1 MSLAPISSRKPVA
14 PPPPVE
20 QKNAVEKKPEQVV
33 PPPEPKLAQ
42 TQAPLRQDQDTFEP
56 AVQAKSLGA
65 RSMFVIPEGTPAED
79 VKRIQGTVAA
89 GAKALESARAS
100 AETAKP
106 QSVSGEELAKQEV
119 DVKTAGDRRKDIED
133 TQRKLHEETTK
144 KTDEVFAQAD
154 GSGFVPSGTEVK
166 KLSDSEAELV
176 RRNEKGDMLERTVAT
191 RGPDGA
197 VSLDTSS
204 YEEGV
209 NRRDRV
215 ATKGDG
221 SSRVQRAEWASETN
235 EVAQPKSFEDIEK
248 ARDRNLTYTSN
259 DVRYEEGRLKV
270 DEYAQADGGIKGSR
284 TSFYEQKGDKG
295 IDNKLD
301 RPFDYK
307 KPVERTDTYSYT
319 IPPPGEDGSQ
329 GHPQYN
335 RTQTFSQ
342 DGVQA
347 TSYVDRELDGHTKY
361 AGEGPHNREDVD
373 RVRDEYSQHGGE
385 DYDAN
390 EGKPPKRWLMELQTG
405 PDQMQAQT
413 FIEGTPSA
421 TIKTTK
427 SREGSTVRESYEGKT
442 FKPDAKDAG
451 DLADVKGESSR
462 TYAQDGSIEKMDA
475 TSTEADGS
483 SMEQHYNSTR
493 KATDAGLELN
503 ESLETKRTKDGKTD
517 TSLRE
522 DTSLL
527 SGKGAQ
533 LVNSRNTVTA
543 SDGRQAV
550 HELGKGGERM
560 TLSGPEGQD
569 PRDISDPE
577 ALKDDPAGKDLLLQ
591 AGIATSSTV
600 SSYMNNGGA
609 KSLEMLG
616 ELGKDAHRLPS
627 LASKVLGNDTL
638 LQGLEGARGGVA
650 ALGGAAGA
658 VAGGMEL
665 AEGIRKKNVPEI
677 FKGLFDT
684 GMGLTNM
691 YQGGKAFF
699 DAIKGV
705 TATAKDATGT
715 VAKGMGNWAS
725 VLGNTKVAGAVT
737 SSVLNSVKGM
747 GGLGKVAGA
756 AAEMGA
762 KGLSALKSMGG
773 FMNVAGAAVGTGLGI
788 MDIVGGAKGKDG
800 AQIAKGAVGVAGSIG
815 GAIAA
820 GAIGGPLG
828 MAVGLGIGLLTFGFG
843 KLMDLISDKKHKIAE
858 LQIG

>member
-1 MSLAPISSRKPVA
+1 MALAPLSSRKPVA
-14 PPPPVE
+14 SQPPVE
-20 QKNAVEKKPEQVV
+20 RESAVEKNEQKPEQGV
-33 PPPEPKLAQ
+33 PPPEPTQA
-42 TQAPLRQDQDTFEP
+42 QAPLQPVEDTFEP
-56 AVQAKSLGA
+56 AGAVAAKT
-65 RSMFVIPEGTPAED
+65 RSMIVLPKDTPAAD
-79 VKRIQGTVAA
+79 VERIQGRVAA
-89 GAKALESARAS
+89 GAELLEATRANPPP
-100 AETAKP
+100 APVQP

-119 DVKTAGDRRKDIED
+119 DVKTVGDRRKDIED

-144 KTDEVFAQAD
+144 KTEELFAQAD
-154 GSGFVPSGTEVK
+154 GTAPVDLNTEVN

-176 RRNEKGDMLERTVAT
+176 RRNDNGDMVERTVAS
-191 RGPDGA
+191 RGADGA
-197 VSLDTSS
+197 VALDTSS
-204 YEEGV
+204 YEDGV

-215 ATKGDG
+215 ATKPDG

-270 DEYAQADGGIKGSR
+270 DEYAQADGGITGSR

-301 RPFDYK
+301 KPFDYD
-307 KPVERTDTYSYT
+307 KPVERTDTYTYK
-319 IPPPGEDGSQ
+319 IPPPGEDGFQ

-347 TSYVDRELDGHTKY
+347 TSYVDRELDGHTQY
-361 AGEGPHNREDVD
+361 AGEGPHNREDAD
-373 RVRDEYSQHGGE
+373 RVRDEYGKHGGE

-390 EGKPPKRWLMELQTG
+390 EGKPPKRWLMEIQKG
-405 PDQMQAQT
+405 PDQMQSQT
-413 FIEGTPSA
+413 FIEGTPAA

-427 SREGSTVRESYEGKT
+427 SREGSTVRENYEGKT
-442 FKPDAKDAG
+442 FKPDESGK
-451 DLADVKGESSR
+451 LADVKGESAR
-462 TYAQDGSIEKMDA
+462 TYAQDGSLEKMDA

-483 SMEQHYNSTR
+483 TTEQHYNSSR
-493 KATDAGLELN
+493 RATDAGLELS
-503 ESLETKRTKDGKTD
+503 ESLETKRTVDGKTSA
-517 TSLRE
+517 SLRE

-527 SGKGAQ
+527 SGEGAQ
-533 LVNSRNTVTA
+533 LLNSRNTVTDA
-543 SDGRQAV
+543 DGRQAV
-550 HELGKGGERM
+550 HELGQGGERM
-560 TLSGPEGQD
+560 TLSGPGGAD
-569 PRDISDPE
+569 PRDIADPE
-577 ALKDDPAGKDLLLQ
+577 SLGEDPTGKELLLQ
-591 AGIATSSTV
+591 AGISTSSTV
-600 SSYMNNGGA
+600 SSYLNNGGA
-609 KSLEMLG
+609 RSLEMLSN
-616 ELGKDAHRLPS
+616 LSQDAHRLPA
-627 LASKVLGNDTL
+627 LASKVLGGDTML
-638 LQGLEGARGGVA
+638 KGLEGARGGMA
-650 ALGGAAGA
+650 ALGGVAGA

-665 AEGIRKKNVPEI
+665 AEGIRKKNVPDI

-705 TATAKDATGT
+705 TDTAADASGT

-725 VLGNTKVAGAVT
+725 VLGNTKVAGAV
-737 SSVLNSVKGM
+737 SSTVLNSVKGM

-788 MDIVGGAKGKDG
+788 MDIVGGAQSKDG
-800 AQIAKGAVGVAGSIG
+800 AQIAKGAVGVAGSLG

-828 MAVGLGIGLLTFGFG
+828 MAVGLGVGLLTFGFG